1 MANCTIVVPC
11 YNEAARLNVDAFKRF
26 AAQGFPQRFLFVN
39 DGSTDGTRAML
50 ETLRDSD
57 SERFTLHDLPQN
69 GGKAEAVRQGML
81 RALEGDPEFVGFWD
95 ADLAT
100 PLAAIPQFCDFLQQK
115 PQLQILV
122 GSRVK
127 LLGRVIE
134 RRVLRHYLGRVFA
147 TAASMTLRLP
157 IYDTQCGAKLFRATA
172 EIRSLFEEPFRTGWV
187 FDVELLARF
196 LRGRRGNRAE
206 PAEGAIYEW
215 PLDEWR
221 DVAGSKVKLWDFAKA
236 FFELLTIYRT
246 YMRR

>member
-11 YNEAARLNVDAFKRF
+11 YNEATRLDVEAFKRF

-50 ETLRDSD
+50 ETLCDSD
-57 SERFTLHDLPQN
+57 SERFTLLDLPHN
-69 GGKAEAVRQGML
+69 RGKAEAVRQGML
-81 RALEGDPEFVGFWD
+81 RTLEDDPDFVGFWD

-100 PLAAIPQFCDFLQQK
+100 PLAAIPQFCDFLLQK
-115 PQLQILV
+115 PRVQILV

-127 LLGRVIE
+127 LLGRVIQ

-147 TAASMTLRLP
+147 TAASVTLRLP

-172 EIRSLFEEPFRTGWV
+172 EIRSLFEERFRTGWV

-236 FFELLTIYRT
+236 FLELATVYWT